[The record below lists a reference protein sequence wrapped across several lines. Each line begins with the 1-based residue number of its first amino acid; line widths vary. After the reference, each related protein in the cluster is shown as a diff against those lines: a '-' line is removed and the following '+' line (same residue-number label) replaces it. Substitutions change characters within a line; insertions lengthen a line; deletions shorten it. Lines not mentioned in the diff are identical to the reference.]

1 MSEIL
6 VINQVMSM
14 LTSGSFGAI
23 ITITIIVVTAI
34 AITRQWEKAQLL
46 LFPLTFGFIG
56 IGLGATNQLISFI
69 WVPLVILLFIGNI
82 LYENRLLGGR
92 LTSQIIKASKR
103 IANLDFMLTKKD
115 KQRIKSK
122 ASKIDWGEKKKNRLE
137 REWENI
143 LKKSKEQNK
152 KIKETKSKGKWSTKE
167 TENKRLKKLEL
178 GQHWTRPDT
187 LIENLSSANNLF
199 KKKPTRW
206 KISPTE
212 AKIKRIRGLEETAK
226 KKANQRLNNISYFA
240 KRGLWD
246 FLSKDDIEF
255 WKKRKKRK

>member
-92 LTSQIIKASKR
+92 LTSQIVKASKR
-103 IANLDFMLTKKD
+103 IANIDFMLTKKE
-115 KQRIKSK
+115 KQTIKNK
-122 ASKIDWGEKKKNRLE
+122 INEIDWGKKRRNRLINKWKNVLKESTEENERMKKN
-137 REWENI
+137 
-143 LKKSKEQNK
+143 SK
-152 KIKETKSKGKWSTKE
+152 KIIK
-167 TENKRLKKLEL
+167 LK
-178 GQHWTRPDT
+178 
-187 LIENLSSANNLF
+187 
-199 KKKPTRW
+199 
-206 KISPTE
+206 
-212 AKIKRIRGLEETAK
+212 
-226 KKANQRLNNISYFA
+226 Y
-240 KRGLWD
+240 
-246 FLSKDDIEF
+246 
-255 WKKRKKRK
+255 